1 MLDKNKSIV
10 LFSGGQDSS
19 ACLVWAPQNYK
30 EVQTVGFDY
39 GQRHKVELK
48 CRKNLLKKLNLMSD
62 NFIGKLSTDHVVNL
76 EEIKNISNSSLLNSN
91 KIEVLANGLPSSFV
105 PGRNLIFLNYAA
117 IISYKNSIQNIIGGM
132 CETDFSGYP
141 DCRNDTIISM
151 QESLSLGMDEKF
163 IIKTPLMFKSKDEIW
178 DLIYKA
184 GGKGLIDVILEESHT
199 CYKGDRSKRYPWGYG
214 CKSCPACELRIKG
227 WDSFVKNNPEMKI

>member
-19 ACLVWAPQNYK
+19 ACLVWALQNYK

-214 CKSCPACELRIKG
+214 CKLCPACELRIKG

>member
-1 MLDKNKSIV
+1 
-10 LFSGGQDSS
+10 
-19 ACLVWAPQNYK
+19 
-30 EVQTVGFDY
+30 
-39 GQRHKVELK
+39 
-48 CRKNLLKKLNLMSD
+48 MSD

>member
-19 ACLVWAPQNYK
+19 ACLVWALQNYK

-199 CYKGDRSKRYPWGYG
+199 CYKGDRSKR
-214 CKSCPACELRIKG
+214 
-227 WDSFVKNNPEMKI
+227 

>member
-1 MLDKNKSIV
+1 MLDKDKSIV

-19 ACLVWAPQNYK
+19 ACLVWALQNYK

-62 NFIGKLSTDHVVNL
+62 NFIGKLSTDHIVNL
-76 EEIKNISNSSLLNSN
+76 EEMKNISNSSLLNSN

-199 CYKGDRSKRYPWGYG
+199 CYKGDRSNRYPWGYG